1 MTARLV
7 RVFSLLAALAAASA
21 FAAPAQ
27 AQAPAAPAAEISE
40 SHLRAALSVIAAQPA
55 FQDYNAI
62 LPRLV
67 TEVQGRLT
75 VQRLDLY
82 KEISAAAL
90 DVGLQLAAR
99 RADLN
104 NDLARIW
111 ARTFTEQE
119 LNDIAAFFRSP
130 AGMKL
135 SQLGPQMIESS
146 NQAAQTWAERLGEE
160 LFQRTVQELQSRG
173 APL

>member
-1 MTARLV
+1 MTARVV
-7 RVFSLLAALAAASA
+7 RVLALFAALAASWSAAS
-21 FAAPAQ
+21 PAQ
-27 AQAPAAPAAEISE
+27 SQEISE

-82 KEISAAAL
+82 KEISEASMA
-90 DVGLQLAAR
+90 VGLELAAR

-111 ARTFTEQE
+111 ARAFTEEE
-119 LNDIAAFFRSP
+119 LISIAAFFRSP
-130 AGMKL
+130 AGAKL
-135 SQLGPQMIESS
+135 SRLGPQMIESS
-146 NQAAQTWAERLGEE
+146 NQAAQAWAERLGEE
-160 LFQRTVQELQSRG
+160 LFQRTVQELQNRG

>member
-1 MTARLV
+1 MTRRWIRL
-7 RVFSLLAALAAASA
+7 FSLLAALAAACSLS
-21 FAAPAQ
+21 APAR
-27 AQAPAAPAAEISE
+27 AQDISE

-55 FQDYNAI
+55 FEDYNGI
-62 LPRLV
+62 LPRLM

-82 KEISAAAL
+82 KEISTAAM
-90 DVGLQLAAR
+90 DVALQLAAR

-111 ARTFTEQE
+111 ARSFTEEE
-119 LNDIAAFFRSP
+119 LNAIAAFFRSP

-135 SQLGPQMIESS
+135 SELGPQMIESS
-146 NQAAQTWAERLGEE
+146 NQAAQTWGERLGEE
-160 LFQRTVQELQSRG
+160 LFQRTVAELQSRG
-173 APL
+173 IQL

>member
-1 MTARLV
+1 MTARVV
-7 RVFSLLAALAAASA
+7 RVLTLFAALAASWS
-21 FAAPAQ
+21 FAAPAR
-27 AQAPAAPAAEISE
+27 AQEISE
-40 SHLRAALSVIAAQPA
+40 SHLRAALAVIAAQPA
-55 FQDYNAI
+55 FEDYNAI

-82 KEISAAAL
+82 KEISEASMA
-90 DVGLQLAAR
+90 VGLELAAR

-111 ARTFTEQE
+111 ARAFTEEE
-119 LNDIAAFFRSP
+119 LLAIAAFFRSP
-130 AGMKL
+130 AGSKL
-135 SQLGPQMIESS
+135 SRLGPQLIESS

-160 LFQRTVQELQSRG
+160 LFQRTVQELQNRG